1 MQRGQTPRDTKD
13 VEAMGVLSVVC
24 PNCRSRLS
32 VQDVPGIQDKILAC
46 PICKYKA
53 KVSLYQMGQAGKGGQ
68 GASDEATRLPGS
80 FGQQVKTDTGQMRV
94 LQTGQ
99 ICELRMGSQVL
110 GRLAQS
116 GTADLQ
122 IGSDTYKDEYMSRR
136 HVQIDVVRTALG
148 IEHHLV
154 EIGSKNIIQL
164 NGRDIM
170 RGDEIVLNFGD
181 KLTLGKT
188 DIVLEET
195 NDDATKVI

>member
-1 MQRGQTPRDTKD
+1 M
-13 VEAMGVLSVVC
+13 VC

-53 KVSLYQMGQAGKGGQ
+53 KVSLYQMGQAGKGDQ

-122 IGSDTYKDEYMSRR
+122 IGSDTYRDEYMSRR

-195 NDDATKVI
+195 NDEATKVI

>member
-1 MQRGQTPRDTKD
+1 MD
-13 VEAMGVLSVVC
+13 VISVVC

-32 VQDVPGIQDKILAC
+32 IQNVPGVMDKVLPC

-53 KVSLYQMGQAGKGGQ
+53 KVSVYKIGQAGKGGQ
-68 GASDEATRLPGS
+68 GASDEATQLPGYI
-80 FGQQVKTDTGQMRV
+80 GQQVKNDTGQMRV

-99 ICELRMGSQVL
+99 ICELRLGSQVL

-116 GTADLQ
+116 GTADVQ
-122 IGSDTYKDEYMSRR
+122 IGSDKYRDEYMSRR
-136 HVQIDVVRTALG
+136 HVQIDVIKTSHG

-164 NGRDIM
+164 NGRDIL
-170 RGDEIVLNFGD
+170 RGDEIILNFGD

-188 DIVLEET
+188 DIILEET
-195 NDDATKVI
+195 DDDATRIV

>member
-1 MQRGQTPRDTKD
+1 
-13 VEAMGVLSVVC
+13 
-24 PNCRSRLS
+24 
-32 VQDVPGIQDKILAC
+32 
-46 PICKYKA
+46 
-53 KVSLYQMGQAGKGGQ
+53 MGQAGKGGQ

-122 IGSDTYKDEYMSRR
+122 IGSDTYRDEYMSRR
-136 HVQIDVVRTALG
+136 HVQIDVVRSALG

>member
-1 MQRGQTPRDTKD
+1 
-13 VEAMGVLSVVC
+13 MGVISVVC

-32 VQDVPGIQDKILAC
+32 VQDVPGIQDKILPC

-53 KVSLYQMGQAGKGGQ
+53 KVSVYQIGQAGKGGQ
-68 GASDEATRLPGS
+68 GSSDDATQLPGS
-80 FGQQVKTDTGQMRV
+80 LGQQMKNDTGQMRV
-94 LQTGQ
+94 IQTGQ
-99 ICELRMGSQVL
+99 ICELRMGTQVL

-122 IGSDTYKDEYMSRR
+122 IGSDNYSDAYMSRR
-136 HVQIDVVRTALG
+136 HVQIDVKRTAMG

-170 RGDEIVLNFGD
+170 RGDEIILNFGD

-188 DIVLEET
+188 DIILEET
-195 NDDATKVI
+195 DGEATRIV

>member
-1 MQRGQTPRDTKD
+1 
-13 VEAMGVLSVVC
+13 MGTISVVC

-32 VQDVPGIQDKILAC
+32 IQDVPGIQDKMLAC

-68 GASDEATRLPGS
+68 GASDEATQLPGA
-80 FGQQVKTDTGQMRV
+80 FIQQIKTDTGQMRV
-94 LQTGQ
+94 IQTGQ
-99 ICELRMGSQVL
+99 ICELRLGSQVL

-122 IGSDTYKDEYMSRR
+122 IGNDHYKDEYMSRR
-136 HVQIDVVRTALG
+136 HVQVDVVKTTQG
-148 IEHHLV
+148 VEHHLV

-164 NGRDIM
+164 NGKDIQ
-170 RGDEIVLNFGD
+170 RGDEIILSFGD

-188 DIVLEET
+188 DIILEET
-195 NDDATKVI
+195 DEEATRIV